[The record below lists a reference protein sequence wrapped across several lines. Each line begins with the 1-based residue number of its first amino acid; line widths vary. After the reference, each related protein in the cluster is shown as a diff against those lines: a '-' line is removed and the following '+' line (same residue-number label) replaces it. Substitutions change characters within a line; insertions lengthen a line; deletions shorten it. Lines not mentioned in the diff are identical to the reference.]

1 MRLKKLFTK
10 TPSVF
15 GYYMHEGAKL
25 LNHSNFLAK
34 RLTLGGRYD
43 IIQSVILVRARRGL
57 NPEGGVLKMAKTSET
72 YEMMA
77 VFSLKNGEEAAKELT
92 EKFKGLIEANGTLT
106 SVNEWG
112 KRRLAYVID
121 YQNEGYYVLYTFE
134 SSPEF
139 PAEIER
145 VVNITEGV
153 LRSLVTVKNPENE
166 RPPYERK
173 ETRKE
178 EPREKGKAE
187 EE

>member
-1 MRLKKLFTK
+1 
-10 TPSVF
+10 
-15 GYYMHEGAKL
+15 
-25 LNHSNFLAK
+25 
-34 RLTLGGRYD
+34 
-43 IIQSVILVRARRGL
+43 
-57 NPEGGVLKMAKTSET
+57 
-72 YEMMA
+72 MMA

-92 EKFKGLIEANGTLT
+92 EKFKGLIEANGTLA

-178 EPREKGKAE
+178 EPREKVKAE